1 MTQMRQMTSR
11 FDLARMKDVSE
22 LDDQELE
29 LALSTAPPELKAILL
44 VERHKRCCEDE
55 TSAFLGDCES
65 IYLLKNTTLPDGRFL
80 WQLFAPDPDWSWN
93 DFCLDILEMEPRRAN
108 QRARVW
114 EVYRIRL
121 GLPLEFLTTLGR
133 SKLLAALGS
142 LRRSLEPGNE
152 EEEPDVAGLVDYLAS
167 QPSYYEL
174 LEHLREHKE
183 QEVAVSFQ
191 TSKLVEGNGD
201 IGLIVSACG
210 KAIARLIFTEDC
222 PEQFR
227 QAIKERLNFRQRFQE
242 DVVASFRP

>member
-1 MTQMRQMTSR
+1 MSQTVQMTSR
-11 FDLARMKDVSE
+11 FDLARPKDVSE
-22 LDDQELE
+22 LDDRELE
-29 LALSTAPPELKAILL
+29 LALSTAEPELKAVLL
-44 VERHKRCCEDE
+44 VERHKRSCADE
-55 TSAFLGDCES
+55 TAAFLRDCES
-65 IYLLKNTTLPDGRFL
+65 IWLLQNTTLPDGRAL
-80 WQLFAPDPDWSWN
+80 WQLFAPDPDWGWN

-114 EVYRIRL
+114 EVYRIKL
-121 GLPLEFLTTLGR
+121 GLPWEFLATLGR

-152 EEEPDVAGLVDYLAS
+152 EEGPDVAGLVDYLAS

-210 KAIARLIFTEDC
+210 KAVARLIFTEDC

>member
-11 FDLARMKDVSE
+11 FDLASLKDVSE

-29 LALSTAPPELKAILL
+29 LALSTAGPELKAVLL
-44 VERHKRCCEDE
+44 VERHKRSCADE
-55 TSAFLGDCES
+55 TAAFLRDCES
-65 IYLLKNTTLPDGRFL
+65 IWLLKETVLPDGRAL
-80 WQLFAPDPDWSWN
+80 WQLFSPDPGWSWN

-121 GLPLEFLTTLGR
+121 GLPLKFLATLGR

-142 LRRSLEPGNE
+142 LRRSLEPGNM
-152 EEEPDVAGLVDYLAS
+152 EEEPDVASLVDYLAS

-174 LEHLREHKE
+174 LEHLREGKE
-183 QEVAVSFQ
+183 EEVVVSFQ

-222 PEQFR
+222 PEPFR
-227 QAIKERLNFRQRFQE
+227 QAIEERLNFRQRFQE
-242 DVVASFRP
+242 DVVAGFRP